1 MFSEQ
6 DALTLI
12 SEKRY
17 VAAKNTGYYVCN
29 YYSRWA
35 EGRKYVIER
44 SGKLYTFII
53 YGRPLD
59 IEKKSRTKPARLRK
73 IIRLCVTSYSK
84 KTRFRGTLAK
94 NIVQTGSCY
103 QYCQDLLIKPHRNHV
118 LLLMYWVH

>member
-17 VAAKNTGYYVCN
+17 VATKNTGYYVCN

-53 YGRPLD
+53 YGRPQERESNSGFGVSAFYNNE
-59 IEKKSRTKPARLRK
+59 IELKELSHEDFAR
-73 IIRLCVTSYSK
+73 
-84 KTRFRGTLAK
+84 
-94 NIVQTGSCY
+94 N
-103 QYCQDLLIKPHRNHV
+103 N
-118 LLLMYWVH
+118 W